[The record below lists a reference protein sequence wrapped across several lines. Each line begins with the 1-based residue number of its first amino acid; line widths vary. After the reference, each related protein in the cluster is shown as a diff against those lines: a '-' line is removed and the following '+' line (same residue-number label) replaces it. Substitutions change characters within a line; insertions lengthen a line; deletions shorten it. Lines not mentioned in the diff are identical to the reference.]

1 MIYTFKIT
9 SGEKPNFI
17 CIIEICPEESFF
29 SLHSIIQQCSGYG
42 SDQLASFFLSD
53 ERWGRRNE
61 IGMLDLGS
69 NGSLHYL
76 MAKTKIKNL
85 IKTKGQKL
93 IYVFDFF
100 NDRMFYV
107 ELTGISMDRNL
118 SEPQVAFLEGKAPKQ
133 ILTDDVDFLDS
144 QDSRL
149 FENYHD
155 FGELD
160 DYTEIFGEMDDLIQ
174 GGN

>member
-1 MIYTFKIT
+1 MIYSFKIT
-9 SGEKPNFI
+9 SSDKPEFI
-17 CIIEICPEESFF
+17 CIIEINPEESFLT
-29 SLHSIIQQCSGYG
+29 LHSTIQQCANFD

-53 ERWGRRNE
+53 DRWGRKNE
-61 IGMLDLGS
+61 IGLLNEP
-69 NGSLHYL
+69 NGTQRYL
-76 MAKTKIKNL
+76 MNKTKIKNL
-85 IKTKGQKL
+85 IKAPYQKL
-93 IYVFDFF
+93 LYVFDFF

-107 ELTGISMDRNL
+107 ELTGIIMDRNL
-118 SEPQVAFLEGKAPKQ
+118 NEPQIAFMEGKAPKQ
-133 ILTDDVDFLDS
+133 ILSDDVDFLNS

-155 FGELD
+155 FGDLD